1 MASFQWG
8 LLPQGEHRSRT
19 SVKATGFN
27 QATVGLHPRLA
38 DPKTFE
44 SFLMLNT
51 EYQMNVSF
59 SSYFKAR
66 RGLI

>member
-1 MASFQWG
+1 MEFFCSAVASFQRG
-8 LLPQGEHRSRT
+8 LIPRGEHRVRT

-44 SFLMLNT
+44 SFLMLKT
-51 EYQMNVSF
+51 
-59 SSYFKAR
+59 A
-66 RGLI
+66 